1 MSSTTQPK
9 PQSQDDN
16 INSSIAG
23 TLIGKRLPKLALLYS
38 AVIGIII
45 ALVLNLTTGVQG
57 YAGTA
62 VVAALTFVVLQT
74 VWSFLVE
81 GRRHAVDRLATTLI
95 YATFVAAIAALIAIL
110 TVTII
115 NGLKALDIGFFSET
129 MRNVSARREG
139 GGIAH
144 ALVGTLEQ
152 VLIAAAFAVP
162 IGIMTAVYLVEY
174 GGNRRLAKSI
184 SFFVDV
190 MTGIPS
196 IITGL
201 FIYTFWILTLGFE
214 RSGFAASLALT
225 ILMVPVIVRTTE
237 EMLRIVPNDLREAS
251 LALGIPKWKT
261 IVKIVIPT
269 ALSGIITGVM
279 LAVARVAGET
289 APLLLTTFLSQSMN
303 WNPFTGPQASLPTF
317 VWDQIASGTQASLDR
332 AWAGALVLILLV
344 MILYLGARVIA
355 RLVAPKTE

>member
-1 MSSTTQPK
+1 MSTITRPT
-9 PQSQDDN
+9 PDGIDD
-16 INSSIAG
+16 G
-23 TLIGKRLPKLALLYS
+23 LRTELTGKTLPRLAPVYS
-38 AVIGIII
+38 AAAAIVV
-45 ALVLNLTTGVQG
+45 ALILNVTTGVQG
-57 YAGTA
+57 VAGTV
-62 VVAALTFVVLQT
+62 VVAVLLFIVGQT
-74 VWSFLVE
+74 AWSFAVE

-95 YATFVAAIAALIAIL
+95 YATFVAALAALVAIL
-110 TVTII
+110 TVTVIK
-115 NGLKALDIGFFSET
+115 GVQALSPEFFTST

-152 VLIAAAFAVP
+152 VLLAAAIAVP
-162 IGIMTAVYLVEY
+162 VGIMTAVYLVEY
-174 GGNRRLAKSI
+174 GAGRRLAKWI

-196 IITGL
+196 IIAGL
-201 FIYTFWILTLGFE
+201 FIYTFWVLTLGFE

-225 ILMVPVIVRTTE
+225 ILMVPTVVRATE

-251 LALGIPKWKT
+251 LALGIPKWRT
-261 IVKIVIPT
+261 ILKVVIPT
-269 ALSGIITGVM
+269 ALGGIITGVM

-317 VWDQIASGTQASLDR
+317 VWDQIASGTNASLDR
-332 AWAGALVLILLV
+332 AWAGALVLILVV
-344 MILYLGARVIA
+344 MILYLGARIVA
-355 RLVAPKTE
+355 RFFAPKTS

>member
-1 MSSTTQPK
+1 MSTDTLTPATGGTGGGAQPK
-9 PQSQDDN
+9 QDV
-16 INSSIAG
+16 
-23 TLIGKRLPKLALLYS
+23 TLTGKRLPRFSEAYVGVAAIVVALL
-38 AVIGIII
+38 
-45 ALVLNLTTGVQG
+45 LNLLTGVQG
-57 YAGTA
+57 VANTV
-62 VVAALTFVVLQT
+62 VVAALLFLVIQT
-74 VWSFLVE
+74 GWSFAVE
-81 GRRHAVDRLATTLI
+81 GRRHAVDRFATTLI
-95 YATFVAAIAALIAIL
+95 YTTFVAAFAALIAIL
-110 TVTII
+110 TVTVAKGIA
-115 NGLKALDIGFFSET
+115 ALDPSFLSET

-152 VLIAAAFAVP
+152 VIIAAAIAVP
-162 IGIMTAVYLVEY
+162 VGIMTAVYLVEY
-174 GGNRRLAKSI
+174 SRGGRLSKAI

-196 IITGL
+196 IIAGL
-201 FIYTFWILTLGFE
+201 FIYTFWVLTLGFE

-251 LALGIPKWKT
+251 LALGVPPWKT
-261 IVKIVIPT
+261 ITKIVIPT

-303 WNPFTGPQASLPTF
+303 WNPFSGAQASLPTF
-317 VWDQIASGTQASLDR
+317 VWDQIASGTDAALDR

-344 MILYLGARVIA
+344 MILYLGARIVA
-355 RLVAPKTE
+355 RFAAPKS